1 MGTPIKL
8 KNMPPDELNAYTEC
22 EAEVLFNDGDS
33 ETWDDIQIKLNGEVK
48 IEDHDGNI
56 YYTEEELKAAG
67 VQTIQFYLRADAVR
81 EIHIR

>member
-22 EAEVLFNDGDS
+22 EAEVLFNNGD
-33 ETWDDIQIKLNGEVK
+33 EEMWDDIEYKLNGQVRLK
-48 IEDHDGNI
+48 DYEDNV
-56 YYTEEELKAAG
+56 YETKEQLKAAG
-67 VQTIQFYLRADAVR
+67 IQTVTFYLRADAVR